1 MKAFADRRAAQLSAY
16 EEIKRRRWDNR
27 PRRDD
32 INNNREFYQKNQ
44 AAIDGIITT
53 ILDLLDS
60 RVSCGMLS
68 VNVIYAN
75 SDLEALASDTC
86 SHWRCVIYFL
96 REELGYTV
104 ESGVSGSP
112 YEVFSGT
119 TYTGTQAPSGNPFYS
134 FSVKL

>member
-1 MKAFADRRAAQLSAY
+1 MKAFTDRRAAQLSAY

-32 INNNREFYQKNQ
+32 VNNNREFYQKNQ
-44 AAIDGIITT
+44 AAIDEIITT

-60 RVSCGMLS
+60 RVSCGMPS
-68 VNVIYAN
+68 VNIIYAN
-75 SDLEALASDTC
+75 SDLEALASDAC
-86 SHWRCVIYFL
+86 PRWRCVIYFL

-119 TYTGTQAPSGNPFYS
+119 TYTGEHTSRGNPFYS